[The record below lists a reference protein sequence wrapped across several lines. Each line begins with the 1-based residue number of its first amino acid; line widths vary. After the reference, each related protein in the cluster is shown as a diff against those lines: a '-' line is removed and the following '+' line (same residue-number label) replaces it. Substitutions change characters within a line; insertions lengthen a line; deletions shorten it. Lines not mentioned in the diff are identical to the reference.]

1 MAYITYVIYLIV
13 VLHYH
18 QQINMIKFFRK
29 IRQKLL
35 MENKTGKYLKYAIG
49 EIILVVIG
57 ILIALSIN
65 NWNTA
70 RIQQQESFELSTR
83 LYKEN
88 EGNIAALKTVIARH
102 DSVIHANLKL
112 LQLMGEDYTS
122 VDAQVLDSLM
132 ADGITDDAFYD
143 NSSVLTEAISSG
155 KLAFLKSNTLKDK
168 LYAIPPLL
176 SRVQSEEKSIK
187 EEMVNYLSPIIRKSY
202 SLRQMDFK
210 FSSFKNMLGASVFK
224 NNDGR
229 QILNNFEFEN
239 ALDELYYLRNAL
251 KKRYNELLAK
261 YKNTSDLLAK
271 EIEK

>member
-1 MAYITYVIYLIV
+1 
-13 VLHYH
+13 
-18 QQINMIKFFRK
+18 MIKFFRK
-29 IRQKLL
+29 IRYDL
-35 MENKTGKYLKYAIG
+35 MEKNKTGKYFKYAIG
-49 EIILVVIG
+49 EIVLVVIG

-65 NWNTA
+65 NWNTT
-70 RIQQQESFELSTR
+70 RIQQQESFELSYR

-88 EGNIAALKTVIARH
+88 EGNVAVLKTLITRY
-102 DSVIHANLKL
+102 DSVMYANLKL

-122 VDAQVLDSLM
+122 KDAQVLDSLM
-132 ADGITDDAFYD
+132 AIGMTADAFYD

-176 SRVQSEEKSIK
+176 NRVQSQEKGIK
-187 EEMVNYLSPIIRKSY
+187 EEMDNYLSPIIRKSY

-210 FSSFKNMLGASVFK
+210 FSSFKNELGASVFK

-239 ALDELYYLRNAL
+239 ALDELYYRRNGL
-251 KKRYNELLAK
+251 KKRYNELLVK
-261 YKNTSDLLAK
+261 YKKTSDLLEK
-271 EIEK
+271 EIAK